1 VSEILDQHGWRTIL
15 LVSSPYHMRRVSLVF
30 AKQAPDIKVYYIPI
44 ENSRFYSH
52 GRGAS
57 LTQIQAIL
65 HEYAAIVV
73 YWWRRWV

>member
-1 VSEILDQHGWRTIL
+1 
-15 LVSSPYHMRRVSLVF
+15 VSLVF
-30 AKQAPDIKVYYIPI
+30 ARQAPDIRVYYTPV

-73 YWWRRWV
+73 YWWRGWI

>member
-1 VSEILDQHGWRTIL
+1 
-15 LVSSPYHMRRVSLVF
+15 MRRVSLVF